1 MSTAAA
7 MTTDIHELS
16 NRQAMFIGYFL
27 CVLIDLTVL
36 NLFDE
41 YWDQI
46 EIESFTT
53 SLAAA
58 ALLQLLLKLTLNL
71 EHRVANYFKQQQD
84 KGALAKR
91 LFTTWLILFGS
102 KFVILEVINLVFG
115 AGVKFGGVIPFIVVV
130 FAIMAAELI
139 TSKIYGLL
147 GDDKLLRNGSD

>member
-7 MTTDIHELS
+7 LTTDIHELS
-16 NRQAMFIGYFL
+16 RRQALFIGYFL

-41 YWDQI
+41 YWHQV
-46 EIESFTT
+46 EIDSFTT

-71 EHRVANYFKQQQD
+71 EHRVADYFKKKAG
-84 KGALAKR
+84 KGATAKR
-91 LFTTWLILFGS
+91 LFAAWLILFSS

-115 AGVKFGGVIPFIVVV
+115 TRVEFGGVIPFIVVV
-130 FAIMAAELI
+130 FAIMAAELF
-139 TSKIYGLL
+139 TSQIYALL
-147 GDDKLLRNGSD
+147 GDEKLLRKESD